1 MREGESPEVR
11 RGFVVWG
18 ATLKNEEKMAT
29 IIIYIIF

>member
-18 ATLKNEEKMAT
+18 ATSKNEEKMAT
-29 IIIYIIF
+29 KF